1 MRVAA
6 LYDIHG
12 NLPALEAVLDGVRLA
27 GADHILI
34 GGDVFP
40 GPMARE
46 VLHQIRDLT
55 IPVSYIRG
63 NGERGLVD
71 VANGRESVG
80 LPPAFVPVFQWHVA
94 QLGSSDLQ
102 AVAQWPLTTAL
113 SLGKQRVL
121 FCHATPRDDNE
132 MFDATTPAA
141 RIAPAFAGVSE
152 QLVVCGHTHRQF
164 DRTIEGI
171 RVVNA
176 GSVGM
181 PSGGVD
187 AEWLLLGEAVEFR
200 RTAYDRAAAVRRVKA
215 TDYPRRDEFIE
226 TVTSGRIT

>member
-1 MRVAA
+1 
-6 LYDIHG
+6 
-12 NLPALEAVLDGVRLA
+12 
-27 GADHILI
+27 
-34 GGDVFP
+34 
-40 GPMARE
+40 
-46 VLHQIRDLT
+46 
-55 IPVSYIRG
+55 
-63 NGERGLVD
+63 
-71 VANGRESVG
+71 
-80 LPPAFVPVFQWHVA
+80 
-94 QLGSSDLQ
+94 
-102 AVAQWPLTTAL
+102 
-113 SLGKQRVL
+113 
-121 FCHATPRDDNE
+121 
-132 MFDATTPAA
+132 
-141 RIAPAFAGVSE
+141 VSE

-181 PSGGVD
+181 PFGGVD